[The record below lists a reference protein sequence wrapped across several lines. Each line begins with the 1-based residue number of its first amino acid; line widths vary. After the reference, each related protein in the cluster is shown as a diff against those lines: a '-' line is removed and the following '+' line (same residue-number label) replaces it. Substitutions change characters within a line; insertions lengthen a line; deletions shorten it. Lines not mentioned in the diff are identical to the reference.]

1 MFIRTQHV
9 HFIGIGGIGMSGIAE
24 ILLNLGHRVS
34 GSDLKRSPITDRL
47 LSLGA
52 TIFEGHAASNISGA
66 DVVVTTSAL
75 SSKILKSWRRTRN
88 RSLSFSARR
97 CWRS

>member
-52 TIFEGHAASNISGA
+52 TIFEGHAASNIC
-66 DVVVTTSAL
+66 
-75 SSKILKSWRRTRN
+75 RRG
-88 RSLSFSARR
+88 RR
-97 CWRS
+97 RDHLRTQLQKP